1 MILPERTTMEA
12 VKLSLLAAAMG
23 CECPLEADIT
33 HICTDSR
40 KLTPGCLFVALK
52 GENFDGHRFVK
63 SALEQGAA
71 AAVVHQPVEDAAPEK
86 LLEVMDTQ
94 DALLDMASVYR
105 DRFPELKLVAV
116 TGSVGKTTTKD
127 FIACV
132 VSAGFNTHKTEGNQN
147 NEIGV
152 PATVYGLNGG
162 HEAAVVEMGM
172 QGLGEILD
180 LTLALHPTIGVITNI
195 GVSHIERLGSRENIL
210 RAKLELCE
218 GLADGAPLFLC
229 GDNDLLST
237 VKDPRLEVIFYGID
251 NPDCAIRGSGIKEE
265 GDMTSFVITAEGQS
279 WPAVIP
285 CVGRHNVL
293 NALAAFGVG
302 RKLGIPV
309 EKCIRA
315 LQNYQPSGMR
325 QHIVRAGGVTMVED
339 CYNASPDSMAAA
351 LTTLKDYP
359 CSGRRIAVLADM
371 LELGEIA
378 EQSHLQVGELA
389 ARCADALYCFGQLG
403 EKYAQ
408 GARCAGLDQVVWFA
422 EKNDLADALCTAAKP
437 GDVVWV
443 KASRGMKLEEALQPL
458 KDRLQDN

>member
-1 MILPERTTMEA
+1 MEA
-12 VKLSLLAAAMG
+12 VKLTLLAAAMG
-23 CECPLEADIT
+23 CETAVEADIT
-33 HICTDSR
+33 HICTDTR

-52 GENFDGHRFVK
+52 GETFDGHRFVK
-63 SALEQGAA
+63 TALEQGAA
-71 AAVVHQPVEDAAPEK
+71 AAVVHQPVEDVDQDK

-105 DRFPELKLVAV
+105 DQFPELKLVAV

-132 VSAGFNTHKTEGNQN
+132 VSAGYNTHKTQGNQN

-152 PATVYGLNGG
+152 PATIYGLTKEHG
-162 HEAAVVEMGM
+162 AAVVEMGM

-210 RAKLELCE
+210 KAKLELCE
-218 GLADGAPLFLC
+218 GLEDGAPLFLC
-229 GDNDLLST
+229 GDNDLLAT
-237 VKDPRLEVIFYGID
+237 VEEPRLETIFYGIE
-251 NPDCAIRGSGIKEE
+251 NPACAIRGGEIKEE
-265 GDMTSFVITAEGQS
+265 GDSTSFVIMAEGQT
-279 WPAVIP
+279 WQAVIP

-302 RKLGIPV
+302 RKLGIPA
-309 EKCIRA
+309 ERCIAA
-315 LQNYQPSGMR
+315 LADYQPSGMR
-325 QHIVRAGGVTMVED
+325 QHIVRLGGVTMVED
-339 CYNASPDSMAAA
+339 CYNASPDSMRAA

-371 LELGEIA
+371 LELGHIA
-378 EQSHLQVGELA
+378 EESHRSTGKLA
-389 ARCADALYCFGQLG
+389 AQCADMLFCYGPLG
-403 EKYAQ
+403 RLYAQ
-408 GARCAGLDQVVWFA
+408 GAAEAGLQQAQWFA
-422 EKNDLADALCTAAKP
+422 QKADLAEALCGQVQP

-443 KASRGMKLEEALQPL
+443 KASRGMKLEEVLGTLQA
-458 KDRLQDN
+458 RLEQ

>member
-1 MILPERTTMEA
+1 MEA

-23 CECPLEADIT
+23 AATNLEADIT
-33 HICTDSR
+33 HICTDTR

-63 SALEQGAA
+63 AALEQGAV
-71 AAVVHQPVEDAAPEK
+71 AAVVHQPVEDVEEEK

-105 DRFPELKLVAV
+105 DRFPELKLIAV

-132 VSAGFNTHKTEGNQN
+132 VSAGYNTHKTEGNQN

-152 PATVYGLNGG
+152 PATVYGITKEHG
-162 HEAAVVEMGM
+162 AAVVEMGM

-180 LTLALHPTIGVITNI
+180 LTLALHPTMGVITNI

-210 RAKLELCE
+210 QAKLELCE
-218 GLADGAPLFLC
+218 GLEDGAPLFLC
-229 GDNDLLST
+229 GDNDLLAT
-237 VKDPRLEVIFYGID
+237 VQQPRLDVIFYGVE
-251 NPDCAIRGSGIKEE
+251 NPACAIRGGEIKEE
-265 GDMTSFVITAEGQS
+265 GDSTSFVIMAEGQQ

-293 NALAAFGVG
+293 NALAAFGIG
-302 RKLGIPV
+302 RKLGIPA
-309 EKCIRA
+309 EKCIQA
-315 LQNYQPSGMR
+315 LRDYQPSGMR
-325 QHIVRAGGVTMVED
+325 QHVVRCGGVTIVED
-339 CYNASPDSMAAA
+339 CYNASPDSMQAA
-351 LTTLKDYP
+351 LTTLKTYP

-378 EQSHLQVGELA
+378 EQSHLQVGQLA
-389 ARCADALYCFGQLG
+389 AECADALYCYGQLG
-403 EKYAQ
+403 KLYAV
-408 GARCAGLDQVVWFA
+408 GAGQNGGHGVCWFEDKA
-422 EKNDLADALCTAAKP
+422 DLAEALCCDVQQ
-437 GDVVWV
+437 GDVVWA

-458 KDRLQDN
+458 KNKMENQ

>member
-1 MILPERTTMEA
+1 MEA

-23 CECPLEADIT
+23 AEAAVEADIT
-33 HICTDSR
+33 HICTDTR
-40 KLTPGCLFVALK
+40 KLTQGCLFVALK

-63 SALEQGAA
+63 AALEQGAV
-71 AAVVHQPVEDAAPEK
+71 AAVVHQPVEDVDPDK

-94 DALLDMASVYR
+94 DALLDMASIYR
-105 DRFPELKLVAV
+105 DRFPELNLIAV

-152 PATVYGLNGG
+152 PATVYGLTADHG
-162 HEAAVVEMGM
+162 AAVVEMGM

-210 RAKLELCE
+210 QAKLELCE
-218 GLADGAPLFLC
+218 GLEDGAPLFLC
-229 GDNDLLST
+229 GDNDLLAT
-237 VKDPRLEVIFYGID
+237 VQQPRLDVIFYGVD
-251 NPDCAIRGSGIKEE
+251 NPACAIRGGEIKEE
-265 GDMTSFVITAEGQS
+265 GDSTSFVIMAEGQQWS
-279 WPAVIP
+279 AVIP

-302 RKLGIPV
+302 RKLGIPA
-309 EKCIRA
+309 ESCIRA

-325 QHIVRAGGVTMVED
+325 QHVVRCGGVTIVED
-339 CYNASPDSMAAA
+339 CYNASPDSMQAA
-351 LTTLKDYP
+351 LNTLKTYP
-359 CSGRRIAVLADM
+359 CSGRRIALLADM

-378 EQSHLQVGELA
+378 EQSHLQVGRLA
-389 ARCADALYCFGQLG
+389 AESADVLYCYGQLG
-403 EKYAQ
+403 QMYAK
-408 GARCAGLDQVVWFA
+408 GAKQNGSPEVYWFEDKA
-422 EKNDLADALCTAAKP
+422 DLAETLCGSIKE
-437 GDVVWV
+437 GDVVWA

-458 KDRLQDN
+458 QKKLESK